1 MAIKEFEIGHKFG
14 PYEITYDEK
23 SSDAYSKAIKNRD
36 IINHSPFYLIS
47 TSFGILLEDINL
59 EEGAVHLNQ
68 TVKWIKK
75 INEKETI
82 FAYPEIVSKTE
93 RRGNFFIK
101 IKIQYRDGSKIN
113 LGESISTILIS
124 DLGEKN

>member
-14 PYEITYDEK
+14 PYEIPYDEK

-36 IINHSPFYLIS
+36 IRNHSPFYLIS
-47 TSFGILLEDINL
+47 TCFGILLEDINL

-75 INEKETI
+75 IKEKETV

-101 IKIQYRDGSKIN
+101 IKIQYRDDSKIN